1 DPASVRAA
9 LHGTGYDAVYDLSGY
24 TLDQV
29 RPVVEALRDRM
40 GHFVF
45 ASTTVCHAA
54 TPILPIRADS
64 PDEDGPRQNPYGL
77 AKLEVERWLLAEH
90 RRHGLPATIV
100 RFPMVFGPNNM
111 VLDREVRMFSR
122 LLAGR
127 PVLVPGDGTALGMVS
142 WVDDQAEA

>member
-1 DPASVRAA
+1 TRGVDVLVLGGSRFNGLALVRELVRHGHDVTVLNRGQRRDVLPFGVRQLVGDRDDPASVRAA

-77 AKLEVERWLLAEH
+77 AKLEVERW
-90 RRHGLPATIV
+90 
-100 RFPMVFGPNNM
+100 
-111 VLDREVRMFSR
+111 
-122 LLAGR
+122 
-127 PVLVPGDGTALGMVS
+127 
-142 WVDDQAEA
+142 